1 MLNGGNEMV
10 IYGYCRC
17 STNETKQDIF
27 RQARELKQLGATEK
41 TIFMEYES
49 GTKVNRPELMK
60 LLGYIQDGDTI
71 VTTEVSRITR
81 STKQLCD
88 IIDLCKEK
96 HLKLDIKGSI
106 TIDCTNG
113 GLDPM
118 TEAFLQMAGVFAQL
132 ERNMTV
138 TRIKSGLINAKA
150 KGVKLGRPEITIKD
164 MPKKVKDNFDK
175 YKDGI
180 ITKVD
185 FCKICGISR
194 PTLDKY
200 IAILT
205 DK

>member
-1 MLNGGNEMV
+1 LRTIITGSRNTNNG
-10 IYGYCRC
+10 I
-17 STNETKQDIF
+17 ETLTLLECD
-27 RQARELKQLGATEK
+27 RR
-41 TIFMEYES
+41 
-49 GTKVNRPELMK
+49 TKIENLK
-60 LLGYIQDGDTI
+60 LLACVQEGDTI

-96 HLKLDIKGSI
+96 HLKLVIKDSI
-106 TIDCTNG
+106 TIDCYSDSG
-113 GLDPM
+113 M
-118 TEAFLQMAGVFAQL
+118 EAMSEAFLMMAGVFAQL

-138 TRIKSGLINAKA
+138 TRNRVFINAKA

-164 MPKKVKDNFDK
+164 LPKKVIDNFDK
-175 YKDGI
+175 YKYGI